1 MCSITNM
8 GNKEANIPNRILF
21 VDDEENVL
29 RSLKR
34 LFMSEDYTVLTALS
48 GPDGLAVLKEVEVPV
63 IVSDQR
69 MPVMTGAEFLEK
81 SRELSPDSVRIILTG
96 YADVEAAI
104 GAINRGGAYRY
115 VSKPWNDNELLLVIK
130 DAFDKYRLVKENK
143 YLTELTI
150 QQNDELKKWSTE
162 LEFYVQQHTIE
173 LTNQNKELKKLNAK
187 LKNNVSEVLASLSG
201 LIELRNRSMRNHSN
215 NVALLSKSIAEEIGL
230 TAPETETIAVGAQL
244 HDIGKIG
251 APDIILIKNID
262 ELSPDEMA
270 EYIKHPIRGQA
281 AIDGIEDFRGPGI
294 LVRHHHEW
302 YNGKGFP
309 DGLKGENIPIGAR
322 IISIADRLDRTLQ
335 GEMRSIDTALIQIKS
350 MLASQF
356 DAALYAP
363 LEKAARKFFSSIIR
377 NDIVEIELNTKD
389 LFPGMIL
396 SRDVSTGTGLLL
408 LRKGTVLNEKNIET
422 LKRAVYLDPS
432 KRGIFVTTKKG
443 VA

>member
-1 MCSITNM
+1 ME
-8 GNKEANIPNRILF
+8 NKEANIPNRILF

-34 LFMSEDYTVLTALS
+34 LFMSEDYTVLTAPS

-81 SRELSPDSVRIILTG
+81 SIELSPDSVRIILTG

-130 DAFDKYRLVKENK
+130 DAFDKYRMVKENK

-201 LIELRNRSMRNHSN
+201 LIELRNHSMRNHSN

-262 ELSPDEMA
+262 ELSPDEIA
-270 EYIKHPIRGQA
+270 EYVKHPIRGQA

-309 DGLKGENIPIGAR
+309 DGLKAENIPIGAR
-322 IISIADRLDRTLQ
+322 IIAIADRLDRTLQ

-363 LEKAARKFFSSIIR
+363 LEKAARKLFSSIIR

-389 LFPGMIL
+389 LSPGMIL

-432 KRGIFVTTKKG
+432 KRGIFVTTNKG

>member
-1 MCSITNM
+1 ME
-8 GNKEANIPNRILF
+8 NKEANIPNRILF

-150 QQNDELKKWSTE
+150 QQNGELKKWSTE

-187 LKNNVSEVLASLSG
+187 LKNNVSEVLGSLSG

-230 TAPETETIAVGAQL
+230 TSLETETIAVGAQL

-262 ELSPDEMA
+262 ELSSDEMA
-270 EYIKHPIRGQA
+270 EYVKHPIRGQA

-363 LEKAARKFFSSIIR
+363 LEKAARKLFSSIIR

>member
-1 MCSITNM
+1 ME
-8 GNKEANIPNRILF
+8 NKEANIPNRILF

-69 MPVMTGAEFLEK
+69 MPIMTGAEFLEK

-187 LKNNVSEVLASLSG
+187 LKNNVSEVLGSLSG

-230 TAPETETIAVGAQL
+230 TSPETETIAVGAQL

-262 ELSPDEMA
+262 ELSSDEMA
-270 EYIKHPIRGQA
+270 EYVKHPIRGQA

-322 IISIADRLDRTLQ
+322 IVSIADRLDRILQ

-356 DAALYAP
+356 DAALYAS
-363 LEKAARKFFSSIIR
+363 LEKAARKLFSSIIR

-443 VA
+443 VS

>member
-1 MCSITNM
+1 ME
-8 GNKEANIPNRILF
+8 NKEANIPNRILF

-69 MPVMTGAEFLEK
+69 MPIMTGAEFLEK

-187 LKNNVSEVLASLSG
+187 LKNNVSEVLGSLSG

-230 TAPETETIAVGAQL
+230 TSLETETIAVGAQL

-262 ELSPDEMA
+262 ELSSDEMA
-270 EYIKHPIRGQA
+270 EYVKHPIRGQA

-322 IISIADRLDRTLQ
+322 IISIADSLDRTLQ

-356 DAALYAP
+356 DAALYAS
-363 LEKAARKFFSSIIR
+363 LEKAARKLFSSIIR

-389 LFPGMIL
+389 LSPGMIL

-443 VA
+443 VS

>member
-1 MCSITNM
+1 ME
-8 GNKEANIPNRILF
+8 NKEANIPNRILF

-63 IVSDQR
+63 IISDQR

-270 EYIKHPIRGQA
+270 EYVKHPIRGQA

-363 LEKAARKFFSSIIR
+363 LEKAARKLFSSIIR

-389 LFPGMIL
+389 LSPGMIL

-443 VA
+443 VS

>member
-1 MCSITNM
+1 
-8 GNKEANIPNRILF
+8 
-21 VDDEENVL
+21 
-29 RSLKR
+29 
-34 LFMSEDYTVLTALS
+34 
-48 GPDGLAVLKEVEVPV
+48 
-63 IVSDQR
+63 
-69 MPVMTGAEFLEK
+69 
-81 SRELSPDSVRIILTG
+81 
-96 YADVEAAI
+96 
-104 GAINRGGAYRY
+104 
-115 VSKPWNDNELLLVIK
+115 
-130 DAFDKYRLVKENK
+130 
-143 YLTELTI
+143 
-150 QQNDELKKWSTE
+150 
-162 LEFYVQQHTIE
+162 
-173 LTNQNKELKKLNAK
+173 
-187 LKNNVSEVLASLSG
+187 
-201 LIELRNRSMRNHSN
+201 MRNHSN

-230 TAPETETIAVGAQL
+230 TSLETETIAVGAQL

-262 ELSPDEMA
+262 ELSSDEMA
-270 EYIKHPIRGQA
+270 EYVKHPIRGQA

-322 IISIADRLDRTLQ
+322 IISIADSLDRTLQ

-356 DAALYAP
+356 DAALYAS
-363 LEKAARKFFSSIIR
+363 LEKAARKLFSSIIR

-389 LFPGMIL
+389 LSPGMIL

-443 VA
+443 VS

>member
-1 MCSITNM
+1 ME
-8 GNKEANIPNRILF
+8 NKEANIPNRILF

-69 MPVMTGAEFLEK
+69 MPIMTGAEFLEK

-187 LKNNVSEVLASLSG
+187 LKNNVSEVLGSLSG

-230 TAPETETIAVGAQL
+230 TSPETETIAVGAQL

-262 ELSPDEMA
+262 ELSSDEMA
-270 EYIKHPIRGQA
+270 EYVKHPIRGQA

-322 IISIADRLDRTLQ
+322 IVSIADRLDRILQ

-363 LEKAARKFFSSIIR
+363 LEKAARKLFSSIIR

-408 LRKGTVLNEKNIET
+408 LRKGTVLYEKNIET

>member
-1 MCSITNM
+1 ME
-8 GNKEANIPNRILF
+8 NKEANIPNRILF

-150 QQNDELKKWSTE
+150 QQNGELKKWSTE

-187 LKNNVSEVLASLSG
+187 LKNNVSEVLGSLSG

-230 TAPETETIAVGAQL
+230 TSLETETIAVGAQL

-262 ELSPDEMA
+262 ELSSDEMA
-270 EYIKHPIRGQA
+270 EYVKHPIRGQA

-322 IISIADRLDRTLQ
+322 IISIADSLDRTLQ

-356 DAALYAP
+356 DAALYAS
-363 LEKAARKFFSSIIR
+363 LEKAARKLFSSIIR

-389 LFPGMIL
+389 LSPGMIL
-396 SRDVSTGTGLLL
+396 SRDVSTVTGLLL

-443 VA
+443 VS

>member
-1 MCSITNM
+1 ME
-8 GNKEANIPNRILF
+8 NKEANIPNRILF

-187 LKNNVSEVLASLSG
+187 LKNNVSEVLGSLSG

-270 EYIKHPIRGQA
+270 EYVKHPIRGQA

-322 IISIADRLDRTLQ
+322 IISIADSLDRTLQ

-363 LEKAARKFFSSIIR
+363 LEKAARKLFSSIIR

-408 LRKGTVLNEKNIET
+408 LRKGTVLYEKNIET

-443 VA
+443 VS

>member
-1 MCSITNM
+1 ME
-8 GNKEANIPNRILF
+8 NKEANIPNRILF

-69 MPVMTGAEFLEK
+69 MPIMTGAEFLEK

-187 LKNNVSEVLASLSG
+187 LKNNVSEVLGSLSG

-230 TAPETETIAVGAQL
+230 TSPETETIAVGAQL

-262 ELSPDEMA
+262 ELSSDEMA
-270 EYIKHPIRGQA
+270 EYVKHPIRGQA

-322 IISIADRLDRTLQ
+322 IVSIADRLDRILQ

-363 LEKAARKFFSSIIR
+363 LEKAARKLFSSIIR

-443 VA
+443 VS

>member
-1 MCSITNM
+1 ME
-8 GNKEANIPNRILF
+8 NKEANIPNRILF

-63 IVSDQR
+63 IISDQR

-251 APDIILIKNID
+251 APDIILLKNID

-270 EYIKHPIRGQA
+270 EYVKHPIRGQA

-363 LEKAARKFFSSIIR
+363 LEKAARKLFSSIIR

-432 KRGIFVTTKKG
+432 KRGSFVTTKKG

>member
-1 MCSITNM
+1 ME
-8 GNKEANIPNRILF
+8 NKEANIPNRILF

-143 YLTELTI
+143 YLTKLTI

-187 LKNNVSEVLASLSG
+187 LKNNVSEVLGSLSG

-230 TAPETETIAVGAQL
+230 TSLETETIAVGAQL

-262 ELSPDEMA
+262 ELSSDEMA
-270 EYIKHPIRGQA
+270 EYVKHPIRGQA

-322 IISIADRLDRTLQ
+322 IISIADSLDRTLQ

-356 DAALYAP
+356 DAALYAS
-363 LEKAARKFFSSIIR
+363 LEKAARKLFSSIIR

-389 LFPGMIL
+389 LSPGMIL

-443 VA
+443 VS

>member
-1 MCSITNM
+1 ME
-8 GNKEANIPNRILF
+8 NKEANIPNRILF

-230 TAPETETIAVGAQL
+230 TSLETETIAVGAQL

-262 ELSPDEMA
+262 ELSSDEMA
-270 EYIKHPIRGQA
+270 EYVKHPIRGQA

-322 IISIADRLDRTLQ
+322 IISIADSLDRTLQ

-363 LEKAARKFFSSIIR
+363 LEKAARKLFSSIIR

-389 LFPGMIL
+389 LSPGMIL

>member
-1 MCSITNM
+1 ME
-8 GNKEANIPNRILF
+8 NKEANIPNRILF

-150 QQNDELKKWSTE
+150 QQNGELKKWSTE

-187 LKNNVSEVLASLSG
+187 LKNNVSEVLGSLSG

-230 TAPETETIAVGAQL
+230 TSLETETIAVGAQL

-262 ELSPDEMA
+262 ELSSDEMA
-270 EYIKHPIRGQA
+270 EYVKHPIRGQA

-322 IISIADRLDRTLQ
+322 IISIADSLDRTLQ

-363 LEKAARKFFSSIIR
+363 LEKAARKLFSSIIR

-443 VA
+443 VS

>member
-1 MCSITNM
+1 ME
-8 GNKEANIPNRILF
+8 NKEANIPNRILF

-69 MPVMTGAEFLEK
+69 MPIMTGAEFLEK

-187 LKNNVSEVLASLSG
+187 LKNNVSEVLGSLSG

-230 TAPETETIAVGAQL
+230 TSPETETIAVGAQL

-262 ELSPDEMA
+262 ELSSDEMA
-270 EYIKHPIRGQA
+270 EYVKHPIRGQA

-322 IISIADRLDRTLQ
+322 IVSIADRLDRILQ

-356 DAALYAP
+356 DAALYAS
-363 LEKAARKFFSSIIR
+363 LEKAARKLFSSIIR

-389 LFPGMIL
+389 LSPGMIL

-443 VA
+443 VS

>member
-1 MCSITNM
+1 ME
-8 GNKEANIPNRILF
+8 NKEANIPNRILF

-143 YLTELTI
+143 YLTKLTI

-187 LKNNVSEVLASLSG
+187 LKNNVSEVLGSLSG

-230 TAPETETIAVGAQL
+230 TSLETETIAVGAQL

-262 ELSPDEMA
+262 ELSSDEMA
-270 EYIKHPIRGQA
+270 EYVKHPIRGQA

-322 IISIADRLDRTLQ
+322 IISIADSLDRTLQ

-363 LEKAARKFFSSIIR
+363 LEKAARKLFSSIIR

-389 LFPGMIL
+389 LSPGMIL

-443 VA
+443 VS

>member
-1 MCSITNM
+1 ME
-8 GNKEANIPNRILF
+8 NKEANIPNRILF

-150 QQNDELKKWSTE
+150 QQNGELKKWSTE

-187 LKNNVSEVLASLSG
+187 LKNNVSEVLGSLSG

-230 TAPETETIAVGAQL
+230 TSLETETIAVGAQL

-262 ELSPDEMA
+262 ELSSDEMA
-270 EYIKHPIRGQA
+270 EYVKHPIRGQA

-322 IISIADRLDRTLQ
+322 IISIADSLDRTLQ

-363 LEKAARKFFSSIIR
+363 LEKAARKLFSSIIR

-389 LFPGMIL
+389 LSPGMIL

-443 VA
+443 VS

>member
-1 MCSITNM
+1 ME
-8 GNKEANIPNRILF
+8 NKEANIPNRILF

-69 MPVMTGAEFLEK
+69 MPIMTGAEFLEK

-150 QQNDELKKWSTE
+150 QQNGELKKWSTE

-187 LKNNVSEVLASLSG
+187 LKNNVSEVLGSLSG

-230 TAPETETIAVGAQL
+230 TSLETETIAVGAQL

-262 ELSPDEMA
+262 ELSSDEMA
-270 EYIKHPIRGQA
+270 EYVKHPIRGQA

-322 IISIADRLDRTLQ
+322 IISIADSLDRTLQ

-363 LEKAARKFFSSIIR
+363 LEKAARKLFSSIIR

-389 LFPGMIL
+389 LSPGMIL

-443 VA
+443 VS

>member
-1 MCSITNM
+1 ME
-8 GNKEANIPNRILF
+8 NKEANIPNRILF

-187 LKNNVSEVLASLSG
+187 LKNNVSEVLGSLSG

-230 TAPETETIAVGAQL
+230 TSPETETIAVGAQL

-262 ELSPDEMA
+262 ELSSDEMA
-270 EYIKHPIRGQA
+270 EYVKHPIRGQA

-322 IISIADRLDRTLQ
+322 IISIADSLDRTLQ

-363 LEKAARKFFSSIIR
+363 LEKAARKLFSSIIR

-389 LFPGMIL
+389 LSPGMIL

-443 VA
+443 VS